1 MSSES
6 VNFSS
11 MSSFSEGESGWNDI
25 TFSTL
30 GIKAQTQSLPL
41 NWCAVLYYHTLSA
54 VYIWTFTRLVGK
66 SQFPIG
72 SWIITDLP
80 DNPSLIK
87 LQYLG
92 TIKNAP
98 SFWYKCLSAC
108 SGVPLAF
115 YSCLV
120 LYFRRTWN
128 TLSHP
133 VPIGWALKKSKQI
146 PWHLAVLPKA
156 LQL

>member
-1 MSSES
+1 MSCEY

-11 MSSFSEGESGWNDI
+11 MSSFSEGEAGWNDI

-41 NWCAVLYYHTLSA
+41 NWCAVLYYHTLTA
-54 VYIWTFTRLVGK
+54 VYIQTFNQPVGK
-66 SQFPIG
+66 SEFPIG
-72 SWIITDLP
+72 SWIITDIP
-80 DNPSLIK
+80 DDPSLTAFRNNWKCIF
-87 LQYLG
+87 LL
-92 TIKNAP
+92 
-98 SFWYKCLSAC
+98 YKCLSAC

-115 YSCLV
+115 YSCLF

-133 VPIGWALKKSKQI
+133 IPIGGALKKSKQI
-146 PWHLAVLPKA
+146 PWHLAVLQKA

>member
-1 MSSES
+1 MSCEY

-11 MSSFSEGESGWNDI
+11 MSSFSESEAGWSDI

-41 NWCAVLYYHTLSA
+41 NWCAVQYYHTLTA
-54 VYIWTFTRLVGK
+54 VYIQTFNQPVGK

-72 SWIITDLP
+72 SWIITDIP
-80 DNPSLIK
+80 DDPSLEK
-87 LQYLG
+87 LQHLE
-92 TIKNAP
+92 TIENAP

-115 YSCLV
+115 SSCLF

-128 TLSHP
+128 TLTHP
-133 VPIGWALKKSKQI
+133 IPVGGALKKSKQI
-146 PWHLAVLPKA
+146 PWHLGVLQKA